1 MKKGKNLP
9 FPHQNRT
16 VFSTTSSRES
26 ESEDAA
32 SAAFSSDSPIPVSEN
47 RSPSAENLCQA
58 PSVPRLQGGEKFH
71 AMERACFSFASP
83 FSAPLFPERNKPPN
97 PPRTGDRAG
106 GNSSDSGKGTGNS
119 GIPVVRKKSSSDGG
133 DQVDFTSARSVIFS
147 GRGSR
152 WTFPDRNV
160 FRRRDDRFR

>member
-1 MKKGKNLP
+1 MPLPPLSPPTLRSP
-9 FPHQNRT
+9 FPRT
-16 VFSTTSSRES
+16 GVLQRRTCAKRPPSRVCKEEKNSTPWNEP
-26 ESEDAA
+26 AL
-32 SAAFSSDSPIPVSEN
+32 F
-47 RSPSAENLCQA
+47 C
-58 PSVPRLQGGEKFH
+58 GF
-71 AMERACFSFASP
+71 P
-83 FSAPLFPERNKPPN
+83 FSAPLFPERYNPPN

-106 GNSSDSGKGTGNS
+106 GISSDSGKGTENS